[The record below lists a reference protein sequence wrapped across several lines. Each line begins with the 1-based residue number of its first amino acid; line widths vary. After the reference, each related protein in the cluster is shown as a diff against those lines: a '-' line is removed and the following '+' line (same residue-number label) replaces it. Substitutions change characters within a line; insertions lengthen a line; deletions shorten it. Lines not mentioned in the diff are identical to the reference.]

1 MTELALD
8 LQSQG
13 RYAEAEKLAREAL
26 GIEQRVN
33 GPGAL
38 MPGAAKTNWLKFLRR
53 KAIPRMRRSCTGKR
67 SGTRPRQMPSVYLPV
82 PGMA

>member
-33 GPGAL
+33 GPGSLDARGSQDEL
-38 MPGAAKTNWLKFLRR
+38 AEVLEAEGHSQDAEKLYR
-53 KAIPRMRRSCTGKR
+53 KR
-67 SGTRPRQMPSVYLPV
+67 SGTRPRHMPSVYLPV

>member
-26 GIEQRVN
+26 GIEQRVS
-33 GPGAL
+33 
-38 MPGAAKTNWLKFLRR
+38 
-53 KAIPRMRRSCTGKR
+53 RSR
-67 SGTRPRQMPSVYLPV
+67 EP
-82 PGMA
+82 